1 MSQRSSKTKPSIL
14 LVPNFQ
20 VVESKTLPRRSTAA
34 VSEVLPPPPQYK
46 GVHFAPQLEACKRR
60 KSQEEI
66 PSEGLPLGP
75 AIPKAETVAIQVRN
89 NPVPLLS
96 SVKANPSGLSTST
109 FEVPNKNSI
118 ATSQK
123 QVLGVR
129 DKALKASAAGCE
141 IVFVSS
147 TDLPD
152 HEIIQQ
158 KN

>member
-1 MSQRSSKTKPSIL
+1 M
-14 LVPNFQ
+14 
-20 VVESKTLPRRSTAA
+20 VESKTLPRRSTAA

-60 KSQEEI
+60 KSHEEI

-109 FEVPNKNSI
+109 FEVPNKNS
-118 ATSQK
+118 K

-141 IVFVSS
+141 IVFVS
-147 TDLPD
+147 PD
-152 HEIIQQ
+152 EELEKH
-158 KN
+158 

>member
-1 MSQRSSKTKPSIL
+1 MCQSVVQITIFL
-14 LVPNFQ
+14 LQ
-20 VVESKTLPRRSTAA
+20 VLESKTLPRRLKPT
-34 VSEVLPPPPQYK
+34 SEVLPPPPQYK
-46 GVHFAPQLEACKRR
+46 GVHFAPQLEGNGILRR
-60 KSQEEI
+60 KSSEEI

-96 SVKANPSGLSTST
+96 SVKANPSGSTGTATST
-109 FEVPNKNSI
+109 FEPKNIS
-118 ATSQK
+118 SQK

-141 IVFVSS
+141 IVFVS
-147 TDLPD
+147 TPD
-152 HEIIQQ
+152 HEIVQ

>member
-1 MSQRSSKTKPSIL
+1 M
-14 LVPNFQ
+14 
-20 VVESKTLPRRSTAA
+20 
-34 VSEVLPPPPQYK
+34 PPPPQYK
-46 GVHFAPQLEACKRR
+46 GVHFAPQLEGNGILRR
-60 KSQEEI
+60 KSSEEI

-109 FEVPNKNSI
+109 FEVPNKNII

>member
-1 MSQRSSKTKPSIL
+1 M
-14 LVPNFQ
+14 
-20 VVESKTLPRRSTAA
+20 PRRLKPQT
-34 VSEVLPPPPQYK
+34 SEVLPPPPQYK
-46 GVHFAPQLEACKRR
+46 GVHFAPQLEGNGILRR
-60 KSQEEI
+60 KSSEEI

-96 SVKANPSGLSTST
+96 SVKANPSGSTGTATST
-109 FEVPNKNSI
+109 FEPKNIS
-118 ATSQK
+118 SQK

-141 IVFVSS
+141 IVFVS
-147 TDLPD
+147 TPD
-152 HEIIQQ
+152 HEIVQ

>member
-1 MSQRSSKTKPSIL
+1 MLPACIL
-14 LVPNFQ
+14 LAPNFQ

-46 GVHFAPQLEACKRR
+46 GVHFAPQLEAGCKRR
-60 KSQEEI
+60 KSHEEI

-109 FEVPNKNSI
+109 FEVPNKNII

>member
-1 MSQRSSKTKPSIL
+1 M
-14 LVPNFQ
+14 
-20 VVESKTLPRRSTAA
+20 VESKTLPRRSTAA

-60 KSQEEI
+60 KSHEEI

>member
-1 MSQRSSKTKPSIL
+1 M
-14 LVPNFQ
+14 
-20 VVESKTLPRRSTAA
+20 VESKTLPRRSTAA

-46 GVHFAPQLEACKRR
+46 GVHFAPQLEAGCKRR
-60 KSQEEI
+60 KSHEEI

-109 FEVPNKNSI
+109 FEVPNKNS
-118 ATSQK
+118 K

>member
-1 MSQRSSKTKPSIL
+1 M
-14 LVPNFQ
+14 
-20 VVESKTLPRRSTAA
+20 VESKTLPRRSTAA

-46 GVHFAPQLEACKRR
+46 GVHFAPQLEAGCKRR
-60 KSQEEI
+60 KSHEEI

-96 SVKANPSGLSTST
+96 SVKANPSGSTGTATST
-109 FEVPNKNSI
+109 FEPKNIS
-118 ATSQK
+118 SQK

-141 IVFVSS
+141 IVFVS
-147 TDLPD
+147 TPD
-152 HEIIQQ
+152 HEIVQ